1 LIVAGDTAAARLDEA
16 LAELDRSDL
25 RRTRRTLDSPQGAR
39 VSIGGRAVA
48 NFSSND
54 YLGLANHPRL
64 RQAAHRAIDEWGVG
78 AGASPLVSGH
88 ARVHAEAEERFAQ
101 FVKLPRA
108 LLFGSGYAANL
119 GILATLGGRDAE
131 IFSDA
136 LNHACLIDGS
146 RLSRA
151 HVTRYA
157 HGAVDE
163 LEAGLRA
170 SRAPV
175 RIIAT
180 DAVFSMDGDFAP
192 LPRLVELAERHD
204 AWLVLDDAHGIGVA
218 GATGRGSL
226 EHFGIRSPRIVY
238 MATLGKALGG
248 YGAFVAGETRAMEW
262 LVQRARTYVYSTA
275 LPPAMGAV
283 AVEALAILAEEPALL
298 AALRSRIARFH
309 EACAREGL
317 GAPRST
323 TAIQPLIVGPAA
335 RAVQAS
341 QALMERGC
349 YVPAIRPPT
358 VPENTSR
365 LRVSL
370 SAAHEDADIDTLARS
385 LAAVLA
391 K

>member
-1 LIVAGDTAAARLDEA
+1 MTAAAARLDEG

-25 RRTRRTLDSPQGAR
+25 RRTRRTLDSPQAAH
-39 VSIGGRAVA
+39 VTLAGRTLA
-48 NFSSND
+48 NFSGND

-64 RQAAHRAIDEWGVG
+64 KDAAHRALDEWGVG

-88 ARVHAEAEERFAQ
+88 SRLHAEAEQRFAR
-101 FVKLPRA
+101 FAGLPRA

-136 LNHACLIDGS
+136 LNHACLIDGA

-151 HVTRYA
+151 GVSRYA
-157 HGAVDE
+157 HADVAD
-163 LEAGLRA
+163 LEARLRA
-170 SRAPV
+170 SRAAV

-180 DAVFSMDGDFAP
+180 DAVFSMDGDLAP
-192 LPRLVELAERHD
+192 VARLVDLAERYD

-226 EHFGIRSPRIVY
+226 EHWGVRSPRIVY

-248 YGAFVAGETRAMEW
+248 YGAFVAGEARVVEW
-262 LVQRARTYVYSTA
+262 LVQRARTYIYSTA
-275 LPPAMGAV
+275 LPPMLAAV
-283 AVEALAILAEEPALL
+283 AIEAITLLEEDRGLV

-309 EACAREGL
+309 AACRAEGIEPP
-317 GAPRST
+317 ASS
-323 TAIQPLIVGPAA
+323 TAIQPLVVGSAA
-335 RAVQAS
+335 RAVAAS
-341 QALMERGC
+341 QALAERGFF
-349 YVPAIRPPT
+349 VPAMRPPT
-358 VPENTSR
+358 VPEGTSR

-370 SAAHEDADIDTLARS
+370 TAAHSDEDIDGLARS
-385 LAAVLA
+385 IAAVLA
-391 K
+391 R